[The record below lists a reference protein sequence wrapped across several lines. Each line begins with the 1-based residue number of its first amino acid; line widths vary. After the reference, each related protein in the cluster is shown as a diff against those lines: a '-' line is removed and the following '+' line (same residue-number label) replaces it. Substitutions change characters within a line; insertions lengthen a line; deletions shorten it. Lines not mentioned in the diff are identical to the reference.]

1 MTVQEKLT
9 VTKSSTFFLPQLQ
22 TRCLESWGWSD
33 SYGVSIAE
41 KRMEDKW
48 QTEWQTKLLRNL
60 QGPIQNWKCRAP
72 CSKKKKKYQTIKLF
86 PFFRVFFLICH
97 EIFNL
102 PLNRVLSKEKLKPHM
117 VSMNIA
123 IFSVLCN
130 ASLKCKYESIQLI
143 CRITKWHNSYFIVW
157 TCICIA
163 FLLEQQ
169 KCCTRL
175 TQLSSF
181 HVSICTHSTNTLPWP
196 YW

>member
-1 MTVQEKLT
+1 MGWVLQRKGWRTNDKQNGKQSCYVICRVQYK
-9 VTKSSTFFLPQLQ
+9 
-22 TRCLESWGWSD
+22 
-33 SYGVSIAE
+33 
-41 KRMEDKW
+41 
-48 QTEWQTKLLRNL
+48 TENA
-60 QGPIQNWKCRAP
+60 GPLVQ
-72 CSKKKKKYQTIKLF
+72 KKKKYQTIKLF